1 MQRFIRTWIAGAFY
15 FINLALVLLY
25 VINPDLIIHQIY
37 TVPVAL
43 GTCFIALGLLTSDFL
58 TPSLSEIS
66 TNILHISPR
75 IAGMTLLALG
85 NGIPEITSAYQSMN
99 AGVASLA
106 IGELI
111 GGVFFLTTVVIG
123 LMGFI
128 RTIYITNH
136 CSELKYLNVLTYERR
151 HYIEDISAL
160 TGMVAIISLVL
171 WDGKLKFYECIIL
184 MTCYIIHMLYLI
196 HEIKKKEDWTSP
208 DSELDVELTND
219 ICDIVS
225 INNDPS
231 IGELEILPVPED
243 LENQTFQDNISLFNR
258 DETIRRD
265 KIKSQIRGYLSS
277 NYKGCVRMT
286 LRDCLDIWEN
296 DDVFEKQ
303 SEKSYEDSDSLPND
317 EVRPL
322 LRLDDTTDLLQV
334 PDPMIQNKNSK
345 IIPEM
350 THDDGLLR
358 VPGRTSNNSDNRPP
372 LRISRSLDFVPA
384 LQDGIPS
391 EEVLDYSD
399 NENVPI
405 LVDQR
410 SINGDDNL
418 LQQVPH
424 NISAVSS
431 NSHANRNHSC
441 CYTRGYRLYDY
452 VTSHTPIVMCHFE
465 FILLLLTTPIS
476 VVIHTLLPN
485 PNDTHTLV
493 TEPIALGEKLRVLG
507 SPVLMYFLVVREIP
521 GIFATLI
528 YVSVIV
534 VYLMWSRHN
543 RLQSRI
549 MTKNLVSIMGFLSSI
564 SAISFVVDIIVNIL
578 RMWTEQFHVS
588 ESILG
593 ITVFAWGNSI
603 GDLVSNLTFV
613 KTGIVE
619 TALGACFGS
628 PLLYF
633 LFGVGF
639 DGIVLMCLRFLR
651 NDNKSSHIWEIRF
664 VIDSHLKLSGLGIL
678 IAMVIFFIGIPLNGW
693 KINKRISTLLLL
705 DYLIITLMNIY
716 IEKVQL

>member
-1 MQRFIRTWIAGAFY
+1 MQRFIRTCVAGAFY
-15 FINLALVLLY
+15 FINLILVLLY

-43 GTCFIALGLLTSDFL
+43 GTCFITLGLLTSDFL

-66 TNILHISPR
+66 TNILNISPR

-136 CSELKYLNVLTYERR
+136 SSELKYLNVLTYERR

-160 TGMVAIISLVL
+160 TGMVAIISMVL

-184 MTCYIIHMLYLI
+184 MTCYIVHMVYLI
-196 HEIKKKEDWTSP
+196 HEIKKQECWVCP

-231 IGELEILPVPED
+231 VGELEILPIPED
-243 LENQTFQDNISLFNR
+243 VENQAFQDNISLFNR
-258 DETIRRD
+258 DETMRRD
-265 KIKSQIRGYLSS
+265 EIKTQIRGYLSS

-296 DDVFEKQ
+296 DDVFEKR
-303 SEKSYEDSDSLPND
+303 SEKSLEDDESTSND
-317 EVRPL
+317 EIAPL
-322 LRLDDTTDLLQV
+322 LRVDDTTDLLQGRGQV
-334 PDPMIQNKNSK
+334 IRNKTDM
-345 IIPEM
+345 IPEM

-358 VPGRTSNNSDNRPP
+358 VPGRTSNNSDSRPP
-372 LRISRSLDFVPA
+372 LRVSRSLDFVPS
-384 LQDGIPS
+384 LQNGISS

-399 NENVPI
+399 NEHIPVTS
-405 LVDQR
+405 DQG
-410 SINGDDNL
+410 SVSGDNYL
-418 LQQVPH
+418 LQQVSR
-424 NISAVSS
+424 NISNVSS

-452 VTSHTPIVMCHFE
+452 VTSHTPIVMCQFE

-476 VVIHTLLPN
+476 MVIHTLLPT

-493 TEPIALGEKLRVLG
+493 TEPIEHGEKLRVLG
-507 SPVLMYFLVVREIP
+507 SPIMMYLLVVRDIP
-521 GIFATLI
+521 SMFATFA
-528 YVSVIV
+528 YASVTLL
-534 VYLMWSRHN
+534 YLMWSRQN
-543 RLQSRI
+543 QLQSRI

-564 SAISFVVDIIVNIL
+564 CAISFVVDIIVTIL

-639 DGIVLMCLRFLR
+639 DGIVLMCLRFLQ
-651 NDNKSSHIWEIRF
+651 NENKRSHIWEIRF

-693 KINKRISTLLLL
+693 KINKRISMLLLL
-705 DYLIITLMNIY
+705 DYLVITLMNIY
-716 IEKVQL
+716 IEKNQL